1 MPFKGSS
8 NGETTSG
15 GDHFSAKPLAEV
27 VRGELAAT
35 LHMDDSVSVDSSA
48 SLVDL
53 GLDSLLAL
61 DLRRRLRRAVGHSAP
76 VAQML
81 GGITVSELID
91 VLRPSGASS
100 AAPRTLERL
109 DFPRD

>member
-1 MPFKGSS
+1 
-8 NGETTSG
+8 
-15 GDHFSAKPLAEV
+15 
-27 VRGELAAT
+27 
-35 LHMDDSVSVDSSA
+35 
-48 SLVDL
+48 VDL

-91 VLRPSGASS
+91 VLRPAGAS
-100 AAPRTLERL
+100 AAPRTLEGL